1 MSEKEKT
8 TAEPVAPA
16 KATAPASA
24 EKPEAVAYCGPTI
37 KGIAAQGTVFVN
49 GLPDKL
55 TEKITEFPAL
65 KGLIVPRA
73 KFAEVRAKVEKEGTA
88 ENILFKKAAVL
99 LK

>member
-1 MSEKEKT
+1 MSDKEKT
-8 TAEPVAPA
+8 TAEAADPA
-16 KATAPASA
+16 KTPAQ
-24 EKPEAVAYCGPTI
+24 PETVAYCGPTI

-65 KGLIVPRA
+65 KGLIVPRS
-73 KFAEVRAKVEKEGTA
+73 KFAETRVRVEKEGTA
-88 ENILFKKAAVL
+88 ENILFKKAVAL

>member
-1 MSEKEKT
+1 MSDKEKT
-8 TAEPVAPA
+8 TAETAAPA
-16 KATAPASA
+16 KTPAQ
-24 EKPEAVAYCGPTI
+24 PEAVAYCGPTI

-65 KGLIVPRA
+65 KGLIVPRN
-73 KFAEVRAKVEKEGTA
+73 KFAETRARVEKEGTA
-88 ENILFKKAAVL
+88 ENILFKKAVAL

>member
-1 MSEKEKT
+1 MSDKEKT
-8 TAEPVAPA
+8 AAETAAPA
-16 KATAPASA
+16 KTPAQ
-24 EKPEAVAYCGPTI
+24 PEAVAYCGPTI

-65 KGLIVPRA
+65 KGLIVPRS
-73 KFAEVRAKVEKEGTA
+73 KFAETRARVEKEGTA
-88 ENILFKKAAVL
+88 ENILFKKAVAL

>member
-1 MSEKEKT
+1 MSDKEKT
-8 TAEPVAPA
+8 TAEAAAPA
-16 KATAPASA
+16 KTPAQ
-24 EKPEAVAYCGPTI
+24 PEAVAYCGPTI

-65 KGLIVPRA
+65 KGLIVPRS
-73 KFAEVRAKVEKEGTA
+73 KFAETRVRVEKEGTA
-88 ENILFKKAAVL
+88 EKIMFKKAVAI

>member
-1 MSEKEKT
+1 MSDKEKT
-8 TAEPVAPA
+8 TAEAAVPA
-16 KATAPASA
+16 KTTAQ
-24 EKPEAVAYCGPTI
+24 PEAVAYCGPTI

-65 KGLIVPRA
+65 KGLIVPRS
-73 KFAEVRAKVEKEGTA
+73 KFAETRARVEKEGTA
-88 ENILFKKAAVL
+88 ENILFKKAVAL